1 VQTKEGMFMDEQ
13 MGGAA
18 PEIQAPAPTEKM
30 LSQSEV
36 NSLIAREKQAAA
48 NRARQEVERE
58 YQQRLEQM
66 QHQQSQGGGQG
77 DQRENTGPTQAEAD
91 SIYQQV
97 QERFNREMQ
106 ERQFQQEITN
116 IANNYHAKIEHGKK
130 SYEDFDKIT
139 ENFDPGAFPQLI
151 YLVSGID
158 NAADIIYD
166 LSKNPN
172 KLAAIDLLAQRSPK
186 MAHAELMKLSGSISQ
201 NMQAKSDN
209 ENNPV
214 SQPLSPLTPSRVS
227 AGSNGPMS
235 VSDLRNQ
242 KWLRG

>member
-1 VQTKEGMFMDEQ
+1 MDEQ
-13 MGGAA
+13 MMGGAA
-18 PEIQAPAPTEKM
+18 PEMQAPAPTEKM

-66 QHQQSQGGGQG
+66 QHQQQAQGGGQG
-77 DQRENTGPTQAEAD
+77 DQREHTGPTQAEAD

-201 NMQAKSDN
+201 NMQAKSEN
-209 ENNPV
+209 EQNPV
-214 SQPLSPLTPSRVS
+214 SQPLSPLNPSRTS

-235 VSDLRNQ
+235 VSDLRGQ

>member
-1 VQTKEGMFMDEQ
+1 MDEQ
-13 MGGAA
+13 MMGQAA
-18 PEIQAPAPTEKM
+18 PEQTPVPTEKM

-66 QHQQSQGGGQG
+66 QQQAQGGGQG
-77 DQRENTGPTQAEAD
+77 DQREHTGPTQAEAD
-91 SIYQQV
+91 TLYQQV

-130 SYEDFDKIT
+130 NYEDFDKIT

-201 NMQAKSDN
+201 NMQARSEN
-209 ENNPV
+209 EQNPV
-214 SQPLSPLTPSRVS
+214 AQPLSPLTPSRVS

-235 VSDLRNQ
+235 VSDLRQ
-242 KWLRG
+242 QRWLRG